1 MLDLTYHTERSLCL
15 LLTGSLR
22 TCPVEQLVCTPHQLT
37 GTRMCIKYI
46 SHLGADATPLPFLKV
61 VKSPSALPIHV
72 EPLKLRGLA
81 VDCPERQNLL
91 LGGLIQILKHLLSTA
106 NLHRTTYDS
115 CKYIYT
121 LDD

>member
-1 MLDLTYHTERSLCL
+1 MLNLTYHTERSLCL
-15 LLTGSLR
+15 LLTRSLR
-22 TCPVEQLVCTPHQLT
+22 KRPVEQLVCTPHAQGCAEKT
-37 GTRMCIKYI
+37 AEE
-46 SHLGADATPLPFLKV
+46 GADATPLPFLKV

-106 NLHRTTYDS
+106 KLHHN
-115 CKYIYT
+115 CI
-121 LDD
+121 